1 MSRTMIGPGR
11 AGWCVC
17 LMIAAGCAND
27 PPAGPTPAATTAEPA
42 PSAPSAPVPPPPPA
56 PPSAAAAPEVVPA
69 NSARPVHWG
78 YAAEVGPTHWAHLSP
93 AYAACGNGQA
103 QSPIDIPAGS
113 AAKPASFSLKYG
125 KSSLRVAHH
134 EHVHDITDNGHTIQV
149 TVDEGSTLETARGT
163 YSLLQFHF
171 HTPSENTVGGKHYP
185 MEIHFVHKA
194 ADGRFGVVAGF
205 FEEGPDNPRLAQ
217 LIQHLPAKGA
227 VNELREEVLDLRMH
241 LPEHSG
247 AYTFMGSFTTPP
259 CTEDVEWVVL
269 SKPIHASKDQ
279 LAAFAARLQ
288 QNNRPIQSLNERAV
302 SLVQLDGKRSK

>member
-1 MSRTMIGPGR
+1 
-11 AGWCVC
+11 V
-17 LMIAAGCAND
+17 IAAGCAND
-27 PPAGPTPAATTAEPA
+27 PPAAPTSTGTTTEPAAPA
-42 PSAPSAPVPPPPPA
+42 PLVPPPPSPPPA
-56 PPSAAAAPEVVPA
+56 QPSAAAAAEAVPA
-69 NSARPVHWG
+69 NSARPAHWG
-78 YAAEVGPTHWAHLSP
+78 YAAELGPTHWAELSP
-93 AYAACGNGQA
+93 AYAACGSGQA

-113 AAKPASFSLKYG
+113 AAKPGLFSLKYG

-149 TVDEGSTLETARGT
+149 TVEEGSTLETARGT

-194 ADGRFGVVAGF
+194 ADGRFGVLAAF

-227 VNELREEVLDLRMH
+227 VNALRDEVLDLRMH
-241 LPEHSG
+241 VPEHSD
-247 AYTFMGSFTTPP
+247 AYTFTGSFTTPP

-269 SKPIHASKDQ
+269 SKPIHGSKEQ
-279 LAAFAARLQ
+279 LAAFAERLQ
-288 QNNRPIQSLNERAV
+288 KNNRPIQALNERAV
-302 SLVQLDGKRSK
+302 SLVRLDGKRGP